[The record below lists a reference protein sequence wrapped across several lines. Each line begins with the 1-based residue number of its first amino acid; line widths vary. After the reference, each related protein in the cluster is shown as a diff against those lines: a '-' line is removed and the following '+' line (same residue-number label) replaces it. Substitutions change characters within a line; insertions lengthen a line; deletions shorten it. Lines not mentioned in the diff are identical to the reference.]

1 MARTTQAVPSLL
13 SGDDLREM
21 FTASLACLEQNV
33 GTVNSLNVFPV
44 PDGDT
49 GTNMFLT
56 MKPAAQA
63 LDRLKGSGASQMA
76 EAVAHETLMSARGN
90 SGVILSQFFHGWAA
104 GLQGKDSLT
113 GEDVAKALRQATDAA
128 YKAVSNPVEGT
139 ILTVINEAA
148 RAAEETVASGVLDPK
163 RVWEDACEGAQKA
176 LATTPDLLPV
186 LKEAGVVDAGGLGFV
201 ALMEGGRAYLR
212 GEEVTTLEVD
222 TGHVSLAESYLAS
235 TEQEEYGYCTQ
246 FLLQGTD
253 LGLEEVRGHL
263 ASISNSTVVVGDN
276 RTVKVHV
283 HAEDPGPVISY
294 AVNLGSITQV
304 KIDNMDDQHQEFL
317 DMHRERSQPVAPIAV
332 IAVASGEGITQVFR
346 QLGAIGVVHGGQT
359 MNPSTKD
366 LLERVSQAGASE
378 VIVLPNNPN
387 IVSTARQAATISS
400 IPLHVLP
407 TTSIPQGVAA
417 LLAFNPDMDAS
428 SNLEQMQASIKAVRS
443 GEVTK
448 AVRSTSIN
456 GRNVREGAA
465 IALLDGSLI
474 ATAPTIRKALEEMCV
489 QARPPSGAL
498 ITLYWGGEV
507 TQKNAQKVEAGVRTS
522 CPGVEVE
529 LVYGGQPYYDYLV
542 SIE

>member
-1 MARTTQAVPSLL
+1 MARTTQAVSSLL
-13 SGDDLREM
+13 SGDDLRGM

-33 GTVNSLNVFPV
+33 DTVNALNVFPV

-49 GTNMFLT
+49 GTNMLLT
-56 MKPAAQA
+56 MKPAAQV
-63 LDRLKGSGASQMA
+63 LDRLKGSGAGDLA

-104 GLQGKDSLT
+104 GLRNKDSLT
-113 GEDVAKALRQATDAA
+113 GEDVAKALRQATSAA
-128 YKAVSNPVEGT
+128 YKAVSDPVEGT
-139 ILTVINEAA
+139 ILTVIKEAA
-148 RAAEETVASGVLDPK
+148 RAAEETVVSGVVDPK
-163 RVWEDACEGAQKA
+163 RVWESACVGAQKA
-176 LATTPDLLPV
+176 LAETPDLLPV

-212 GEEVTTLEVD
+212 GENITTLEVD
-222 TGHVSLAESYLAS
+222 TGQVSLAESYLAS

-246 FLLQGTD
+246 FLLQGAD
-253 LGLEEVRGHL
+253 LDVEEVRGRL
-263 ASISNSTVVVGDN
+263 VGISNSTVVVGD
-276 RTVKVHV
+276 TKAVKVHV

-317 DMHRERSQPVAPIAV
+317 DMHRRRSQEIAPIAV
-332 IAVASGEGITQVFR
+332 VAVASGDGITQVFR
-346 QLGAIGVVHGGQT
+346 QLGAAGVVHGGQT

-366 LLERVSQAGASE
+366 LLEHVSRAGASE

-387 IVSTARQAATISS
+387 IVSTAQQAATVSS

-428 SNLEQMQASIKAVRS
+428 SNLKQMQVSIKTVQS

-448 AVRSTSIN
+448 AVRATSIK
-456 GRNVREGAA
+456 GRNVRKGAA
-465 IALLDGSLI
+465 IALLDGSFI
-474 ATAPTIRKALEEMCV
+474 TTARTIRKAVEEMCV
-489 QARPPSGAL
+489 QAGPTYGAL

-507 TQKNAQKVEAGVRTS
+507 TEKDAQKVRDGVRAIR
-522 CPGVEVE
+522 PGVEVE

>member
-1 MARTTQAVPSLL
+1 MANSTQALPSLL
-13 SGDDLREM
+13 SGDDLRGM

-33 GTVNSLNVFPV
+33 DTVNSLNVFPV

-49 GTNMFLT
+49 GTNMLLT
-56 MKPAAQA
+56 MKSAASE
-63 LDRLKGSGASQMA
+63 LDRLKSPGAGDLA
-76 EAVAHETLMSARGN
+76 EVVAHETLMGARGN

-104 GLQGKDSLT
+104 ALQGKVSLT
-113 GEDVAKALRQATDAA
+113 GEDVAKALHQATDAA

-139 ILTVINEAA
+139 ILTVIKEAA
-148 RAAEETVASGVLDPK
+148 RTADETVASGVGDP
-163 RVWEDACEGAQKA
+163 RMVWDSACVGARKA
-176 LATTPDLLPV
+176 LAETPDLLPV

-212 GEEVTTLEVD
+212 GEEIESLGVD
-222 TGHVSLAESYLAS
+222 IGQVSLAESYLAS

-246 FLLQGTD
+246 FLLQGAD
-253 LGLEEVRGHL
+253 LDVEEVRGHL
-263 ASISNSTVVVGDN
+263 VGISNSTVVVGDAKAM
-276 RTVKVHV
+276 KVHV
-283 HAEDPGPVISY
+283 HVEDPGPVITY
-294 AVNLGSITQV
+294 AVKLGSISQV

-317 DMHRERSQPVAPIAV
+317 DMHRERSQEIASIAV
-332 IAVASGEGITQVFR
+332 VAVASGDGLTQVFR
-346 QLGAIGVVHGGQT
+346 QLGAAGVVHGGQT

-366 LLERVSQAGASE
+366 LLDHVSRAGASE

-387 IVSTARQAATISS
+387 VVSAAQQAATMSS

-428 SNLEQMQASIKAVRS
+428 SNLKQMQFSMKAVRS

-448 AVRSTSIN
+448 AVRATSIN
-456 GRNVREGAA
+456 GRNVRKGAA

-474 ATAPTIRKALEEMCV
+474 ATASTIRKALEEMCV
-489 QARPPSGAL
+489 QARPTSGAL
-498 ITLYWGGEV
+498 ITLYWGGKV
-507 TQKNAQKVEAGVRTS
+507 TEKDAKKVEDGVRAR